1 MDWEIFISLSAL
13 EQVRGVI
20 RAFPI
25 STIHLQSR
33 AMEDKIFNAIKV
45 VRSIKNQKVTFQRTF
60 GFIFKYNANG
70 DVSLFKNCNRK
81 LENHGYIFQKCTKKS
96 KSSSFFIGKN

>member
-45 VRSIKNQKVTFQRTF
+45 VRSI
-60 GFIFKYNANG
+60 
-70 DVSLFKNCNRK
+70 
-81 LENHGYIFQKCTKKS
+81 
-96 KSSSFFIGKN
+96 